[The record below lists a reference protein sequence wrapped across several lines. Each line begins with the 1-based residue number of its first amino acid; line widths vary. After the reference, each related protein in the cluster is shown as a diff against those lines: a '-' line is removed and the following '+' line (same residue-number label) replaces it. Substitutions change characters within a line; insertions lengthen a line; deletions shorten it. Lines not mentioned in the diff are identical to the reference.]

1 VRPRVEVPG
10 GRGTVTRFDLSQIS
24 TTATALICNY
34 TIEAIPF
41 SREVRTMPIYEFEC
55 KKCHNVFTL
64 IESFSEYDR
73 HAEKCPKCQSKEV
86 SQLISSATV
95 RTSKKS

>member
-1 VRPRVEVPG
+1 M
-10 GRGTVTRFDLSQIS
+10 TRFDLSQIS
-24 TTATALICNY
+24 TTATALVCGY
-34 TIEAIPF
+34 TIEAIAPF

-55 KKCHNVFTL
+55 KQCHNVFTL

-86 SQLISSATV
+86 GQVISSATV